1 MVTAGDLRR
10 TTATLHGAGGVASDT
25 WRRNVDLFH
34 DAYAA
39 ELSHFAD
46 CTRTGATPAP
56 TGQDARAALAIA
68 LAAIRSAGT
77 GHPVPLAEVEPTP

>member
-1 MVTAGDLRR
+1 MTRYGAEGM
-10 TTATLHGAGGVASDT
+10 ATDT

-39 ELSHFAD
+39 ELVQFVD
-46 CTRTGATPAP
+46 CARTGATPAP
-56 TGQDARAALAIA
+56 TGRDARAALAIA

-77 GHPVPLAEVEPTP
+77 GHPVRLEEVEQPAY